1 MDFKRLSAEVLE
13 GVGGRDNVISI
24 THCMTRLRLVLQD
37 TTKSDAEQV
46 RKIPGVLGVA
56 YSGGQFQVII
66 GTNVKKLYTELA
78 QLLGLTP
85 ASVTEAETAA
95 STQAG
100 QPTNETLFNRFFKV
114 ITGIIFPVI
123 GPLTAA
129 GITKGLLAAGTSFH
143 LLDKAGG
150 TYRVLYAFADG
161 FFYFLPIILAISA
174 ARYFRSNPFVAATIG
189 AALVYPDMVQAFKDG
204 TALSF
209 IHIPVILS
217 GYANSIFPI
226 MLSSFV
232 AARIEHWLEPRLP
245 DSIVKFT
252 SPLIV
257 LFITV
262 PLTFLVIG
270 PVMIGLSDIL
280 ASFTTWI
287 YHLSP
292 VLTGI
297 ILGAFWQL
305 IVIFGLHYAFI
316 PVLINNITTMGH
328 DPINAILNVTVFALA
343 GAAIGFA
350 LRAKKKENRVL
361 GFSTGFTGLLGIT
374 EPIIYSIALPYKR
387 PFICAFIGGAIGG
400 GITAGMGAAMYSF
413 GANAIFAAPMF
424 INPEGIDHSFTAYL
438 IASTSGFFI
447 SLILSYFF
455 SVKKG
460 QSI

>member
-1 MDFKRLSAEVLE
+1 MDFKRLSEAVLE
-13 GVGGRDNVISI
+13 GCGGRVNVISA

-37 TTKSDAEQV
+37 STRSDPERV
-46 RKIPGVLGVA
+46 RKIPGVLGV
-56 YSGGQFQVII
+56 SCTGGQFQVII
-66 GTNVKKLYTELA
+66 GTNVKKVYTELSM
-78 QLLGLTP
+78 LLDLAATGGM
-85 ASVTEAETAA
+85 EIAETVPAD
-95 STQAG
+95 SG
-100 QPTNETLFNRFFKV
+100 PLSHENLFNRFFKV

-123 GPLTAA
+123 GSLTAA

-143 LLDKAGG
+143 LLEKTGG
-150 TYRVLYAFADG
+150 TYRILYAFADG

-174 ARYFRSNPFVAATIG
+174 ARYFKSNPYVAATIG
-189 AALVYPDMVQAFKDG
+189 AALVYPDMVSAFNDG
-204 TALSF
+204 TVLSF
-209 IHIPVILS
+209 VHIPVILS

-226 MLSSFV
+226 MLASFV
-232 AARIEHWLEPRLP
+232 AARIEYWLEPRLP
-245 DSIVKFT
+245 DSIAKFT

-257 LFITV
+257 LVITV
-262 PLTFLVIG
+262 PLTFLIIG
-270 PVMIGLSDIL
+270 PVMTGLSDVL

-287 YHLSP
+287 YRLSP
-292 VLTGI
+292 VASGI

-328 DPINAILNVTVFALA
+328 DPVNAILNVTVFALS

-350 LRAKKKENRVL
+350 LRAKKKDNRIL
-361 GFSTGFTGLLGIT
+361 GFSTGMTGLLGIT

-438 IASTSGFFI
+438 IASTAGFI
-447 SLILSYFF
+447 VSLILSYFF